1 MSEQQNPKPAQP
13 KRRRARKTDGT
24 FRGDNP
30 TTPGTNEAWEP
41 TPIEREVSEKTVDYT
56 VRQKVSGTSEPTAGK
71 YAKKGKVRPTF
82 GNVYTTYN

>member
-1 MSEQQNPKPAQP
+1 MSEQQTPKPAQP

-30 TTPGTNEAWEP
+30 ATPGTNEAWEP

-71 YAKKGKVRPTF
+71 YTKKGKVRPTF